1 MIGASASMQI
11 LRTRI
16 TQVARTAETVL
27 IAGESGTGKELVARA
42 IHAASARAAAPLV
55 SLNCPVLSAHL
66 MESELFGHVKGAFTG
81 ASQARRGLLEFAGG
95 GTIFLDEVGDMPPS
109 MQVKLLRVL
118 QERCVRPLGCTR
130 ENPIDVRILAATHRN
145 LPQEISA
152 GNFRE
157 DLYYR
162 LSVVPLSVPPL
173 REHPE
178 DISILAAA
186 AHLLLAENEQSTSAC
201 VGLLSLSRPDSHS
214 SASINGAHPV
224 PCSRQLVSNC
234 DASNTSSTA
243 HAPLLS
249 TAHLWEEKERIQQAP
264 KSQII
269 EAALQILA

>member
-1 MIGASASMQI
+1 VWFGRCASSWHSHRCWWTLYTLVHACSFCIKNKESSPAGVKVSNMDRLLKRPQANFNI
-11 LRTRI
+11 L
-16 TQVARTAETVL
+16 V
-27 IAGESGTGKELVARA
+27 
-42 IHAASARAAAPLV
+42 
-55 SLNCPVLSAHL
+55 
-66 MESELFGHVKGAFTG
+66 
-81 ASQARRGLLEFAGG
+81 
-95 GTIFLDEVGDMPPS
+95 
-109 MQVKLLRVL
+109 
-118 QERCVRPLGCTR
+118 
-130 ENPIDVRILAATHRN
+130 
-145 LPQEISA
+145 
-152 GNFRE
+152 
-157 DLYYR
+157 
-162 LSVVPLSVPPL
+162 
-173 REHPE
+173 

-201 VGLLSLSRPDSHS
+201 VGLSSLSRPDSHS